1 MTKSEIDKKL
11 SLYGECFNLRFYTSE
26 KKYYLSSPR
35 YRPMLLGVYSE
46 EDRDVAVHMW
56 GILEGLF
63 DKSEQTAEQLN
74 YIQNSISNAIKH
86 QKSKIGEE
94 ALREVIEDYNE
105 WMLGHKEG
113 SDNE

>member
-26 KKYYLSSPR
+26 KKYYLSSPSFK
-35 YRPMLLGVYSE
+35 PMLIATYSE
-46 EDRDVAVHMW
+46 NERDKAIHLFEV
-56 GILEGLF
+56 LESLF
-63 DKSEQTAEQLN
+63 QSWKIAEEQLN

-86 QKSKIGEE
+86 QKTKIGEE
-94 ALREVIEDYNE
+94 ALREVIGDYNE

-113 SDNE
+113 LDNE

>member
-26 KKYYLSSPR
+26 KKYYLSSPSFN
-35 YRPMLLGVYSE
+35 PMLIAVYSE
-46 EDRDVAVHMW
+46 NERYKAIHLFEV
-56 GILEGLF
+56 LESLF
-63 DKSEQTAEQLN
+63 QSWKIAEEQLN

-86 QKSKIGEE
+86 QKTKIGEE
-94 ALREVIEDYNE
+94 ALREVIRDYNE

-113 SDNE
+113 LDNE